1 MHLQEPVALG
11 ILPPPHSIPS
21 SPSLPPSSAPA
32 NKQSSNKKIDR
43 LTHFRSRDHTRAQLP
58 IDPAMAA
65 KVAAPL
71 AFRRDV
77 RGPLGRPPAG
87 CPSGRG
93 MPGALCWSGGG
104 AGSNRLPAP
113 PAWLAR
119 ARGKNRSAGG
129 RSSTKDGS
137 EEEDEAAEVVIVDAG
152 DEEEFAADELSGF
165 RGLVLDISY
174 RPVNVVC
181 WKRAICLEFMEK
193 ADVLEYY
200 DQTVSSPSGSFYIPA
215 VLRVPQLLQVVKR
228 RRIKQSLSRKNIL
241 YRDEF
246 TCQYCSSG
254 DNLTI
259 DHVIPISRGGK
270 WEWDNLVTAC
280 SRCNSR
286 KGQKTL
292 EQANMKLRKI
302 PRAPKEYDILAVP
315 LTKSVFRTLKRN
327 QGLPEVWLQYLARP
341 SP

>member
-1 MHLQEPVALG
+1 
-11 ILPPPHSIPS
+11 
-21 SPSLPPSSAPA
+21 
-32 NKQSSNKKIDR
+32 
-43 LTHFRSRDHTRAQLP
+43 
-58 IDPAMAA
+58 MAA

-77 RGPLGRPPAG
+77 LRGPLGRAPAPPG
-87 CPSGRG
+87 PSRG
-93 MPGALCWSGGG
+93 GVHGALCWSGGG
-104 AGSNRLPAP
+104 AGGARPAPP

-119 ARGKNRSAGG
+119 ARGRNRSGGGGG
-129 RSSTKDGS
+129 RSSATR
-137 EEEDEAAEVVIVDAG
+137 EEEGLEGEGVEVDAADVVIFDAGEQEEFAG
-152 DEEEFAADELSGF
+152 DELSSY

-181 WKRAICLEFMEK
+181 WKRAICLDFIGK

-228 RRIKQSLSRKNIL
+228 RRVKQSLSRKNIL
-241 YRDEF
+241 YRDGF
-246 TCQYCSSG
+246 TCQYCSAG
-254 DNLTI
+254 ENLTI

-270 WEWDNLVTAC
+270 WEWENLVTAC

-292 EQANMKLRKI
+292 EQANMKLLKI
-302 PRAPKEYDILAVP
+302 PKAPKEYDILAVP
-315 LTKSVFRTLKRN
+315 LTKRAFRTLKKN
-327 QGLPEVWLQYLARP
+327 NGLPEEWLQYLSRP

>member
-1 MHLQEPVALG
+1 
-11 ILPPPHSIPS
+11 
-21 SPSLPPSSAPA
+21 
-32 NKQSSNKKIDR
+32 
-43 LTHFRSRDHTRAQLP
+43 
-58 IDPAMAA
+58 MAS
-65 KVAAPL
+65 PL

-77 RGPLGRPPAG
+77 LRGPLGRPPPGGGCRSGIGLPGVLYWSSGAG
-87 CPSGRG
+87 GSGRVL
-93 MPGALCWSGGG
+93 A
-104 AGSNRLPAP
+104 
-113 PAWLAR
+113 AR
-119 ARGKNRSAGG
+119 ARGRNRFGGG
-129 RSSTKDGS
+129 RGTTKDEPAEEG
-137 EEEDEAAEVVIVDAG
+137 EEEVADVVIVDAG
-152 DEEEFAADELSGF
+152 DEDEFASDELSGY
-165 RGLVLDISY
+165 RGLVLDLSY

-181 WKRAICLEFMEK
+181 WKRAICLEFIGK

-228 RRIKQSLSRKNIL
+228 RRVKQSLSRKNIL
-241 YRDEF
+241 YRDDF

-270 WEWDNLVTAC
+270 WEWENLVTAC
-280 SRCNSR
+280 ARCNSR

-302 PRAPKEYDILAVP
+302 PRAPKEYDIMAVP

-327 QGLPEVWLQYLARP
+327 HGLPEVWLQYLSRP